1 MYICVHVTPEYNLCV
16 ICQEL
21 SMLFFETGLSMAW
34 NFPARLGYLAGEPQG
49 VTWLCLPGLVYQV
62 FTITSRLFT
71 WVLRSDL

>member
-34 NFPARLGYLAGEPQG
+34 NFPVRLGYLAGEPQG
-49 VTWLCLPGLVYQV
+49 VTCLCLPGLVYQV